1 MKKSS
6 LLGGLCFLFAGAVWA
21 GDEELVR
28 PSMMAS
34 TLTTVSAEVTAID
47 HATRVVSVRTE
58 DGETVTF
65 DVPEEARNLGQVEVG
80 DIVFAEYES
89 VYSIEVMAN
98 EGHEPA
104 AATVDAVARAEEG
117 EMPGVAMMETTVV
130 TATVEDINIEAN
142 TFQLKG
148 PEGNITEFSAR
159 NPDNLRRAKV
169 GDLVVMTVTESVALT
184 VEHVAE

>member
-1 MKKSS
+1 MKKNSVLGILC
-6 LLGGLCFLFAGAVWA
+6 LLVAGIAWA
-21 GDEELVR
+21 GEEEMVR

-34 TLTTVSAEVTAID
+34 TTMTVSAEVTAID
-47 HATRVVSVRTE
+47 HDARVVTVRKE

-65 DVPEEARNLGQVEVG
+65 DVPEEARNLGQVKVG
-80 DIVFAEYES
+80 DVVLAEYES

-117 EMPGVAMMETTVV
+117 EMPGIAMMETTVV

-148 PEGNITEFSAR
+148 PEGNITEFTAR

-169 GDLVVMTVTESVALT
+169 GDLVVMTVTDAVALT